1 MTFSGKL
8 SGLFGRKHRVELAS
22 SALEADPLRDALIR
36 EAEPEVPR
44 FGMMCNEG
52 TGVIGNEINSAEWHQ
67 FPELARDVARAA
79 VQYDEPK
86 VRARDKMLPSHALNR
101 EVLFQMLGSEE
112 MREVRRHSVGDAHDA
127 LFSTLTLRDAIKEHA
142 NELSEHVDRANSAHD
157 VENDLDDIER
167 ELAKLREMAKEFKDS
182 EQPIPGDIADRVKD
196 LVKDRTARQ
205 HELEAIDQANS
216 GSGMIAVA
224 EKVAKTAAKAAGEV
238 AQVLGQLAGIA
249 PGADG
254 EKDPSKRLEMAQQW
268 ANNAKLRR
276 ILDEAGRLARAMKFA
291 RQERTKNVPIQPVGI
306 TTGREIARL
315 LPHELAAAH
324 APELRGLWAK
334 RYGQRSLLEYKL
346 DGKDP
351 ANRGPII
358 TVKDGSGSMS
368 VGARIE
374 HATAVELAAL
384 SVAAR
389 EKRTF
394 AAVEF
399 GGKGQARMSIFPAGK
414 VDGNEVLAWASHF
427 FHSSGTDIFAGMS
440 LALEIIELEPAFK
453 QADII
458 LMTDGQCSFGERDM
472 TVRDRLRELGVKI
485 HGISIAAPNNRYL
498 NQMCDW
504 QCELTDMDD
513 MTDTSKTLAGQLT

>member
-1 MTFSGKL
+1 MTFGNKL
-8 SGLFGRKHRVELAS
+8 AGLFGRKHREELSA

-44 FGMMCNEG
+44 FGQMLAAG
-52 TGVIGNEINSAEWHQ
+52 TGTIGNEINSGDWRG
-67 FPELARDVARAA
+67 FDELARDVARSA

-86 VRARDKMLPSHALNR
+86 VRGRDKMLPSHALNR
-101 EVLFQMLGSEE
+101 EILFQMMGSEE

-127 LFSTLTLRDAIKEHA
+127 LFSTLTLRDAIVKHA
-142 NELSEHVDRANSAHD
+142 NELAEHVDRANEAAA
-157 VENDLDDIER
+157 VEGELDALEA

-182 EQPIPGDIADRVKD
+182 EQPVPASITDQVKA
-196 LVKDRTARQ
+196 LVREREETRA
-205 HELEAIDQANS
+205 ELGAIDQANS

-224 EKVAKTAAKAAGEV
+224 EKVAKQAAKSAGEV
-238 AQVLGQLAGIA
+238 AETLGQLAGLA

-254 EKDPSKRLEMAQQW
+254 EKDPSKRLEMAQTW
-268 ANNAKLRR
+268 ASNQKLKR

-306 TTGREIARL
+306 TTGRAIQRL

-334 RYGQRSLLEYKL
+334 RYGQRSLLEYRME
-346 DGKDP
+346 GKEP
-351 ANRGPII
+351 ANKGPII
-358 TVKDGSGSMS
+358 TVKDGSGSMN

-374 HATAVELAAL
+374 HATAVELACL

-399 GGKGQARMSIFPAGK
+399 GGQGQARFSIFPAGQ
-414 VDGNEVLAWASHF
+414 VDGAEVLAWASHF
-427 FHSSGTDIFAGMS
+427 YKSSGTDIFAGMS
-440 LALEIIELEPAFK
+440 LALGIIANEPAFT

-458 LMTDGQCSFGERDM
+458 LMTDGQCSFGERDLE
-472 TVRDRLRELGVKI
+472 VRDSLRALGVKI
-485 HGISIAAPNNRYL
+485 QGISIAAPDNRYL
-498 NQMCDW
+498 TQMCDS
-504 QCELTDMDD
+504 QIELADMDD

>member
-8 SGLFGRKHRVELAS
+8 SGLFGRKHRVELSA

-44 FGMMCNEG
+44 FGQMLDNSP
-52 TGVIGNEINSAEWHQ
+52 VIGNEIISGSWQ
-67 FPELARDVARAA
+67 GFDELARDVARAA
-79 VQYDEPK
+79 VQYDEPR
-86 VRARDKMLPSHALNR
+86 VRGRDKMLPSHALGR
-101 EVLFQMLGSEE
+101 EILFQMMGSEE

-127 LFSTLTLRDAIKEHA
+127 LFSTLTLQDSIVKHA
-142 NELSEHVDRANSAHD
+142 NELAEHVDRANEAKHAED
-157 VENDLDDIER
+157 DLNTIDE
-167 ELAKLREMAKEFKDS
+167 ELAKLRERAKRFRDQT
-182 EQPIPGDIADRVKD
+182 QPIPAEIVHAVKA
-196 LVKDRTARQ
+196 LIKERGR
-205 HELEAIDQANS
+205 HEDELAAIDQANS

-224 EKVAKTAAKAAGEV
+224 EKVAKDAAKAAGDV
-238 AQVLGQLAGIA
+238 AQVLGQLAGLA

-254 EKDPSKRLEMAQQW
+254 EKDPSQRLEMAQQW
-268 ANNAKLRR
+268 ANNARLRR

-291 RQERTKNVPIQPVGI
+291 RQERTKNVPITPVGI
-306 TTGREIARL
+306 TAGRDIARL

-334 RYGQRSLLEYKL
+334 RYGQRSLLEYKM
-346 DGKDP
+346 DGKEP

-358 TVKDGSGSMS
+358 TVKDGSGSMAA
-368 VGARIE
+368 GNRIE

-399 GGKGQARMSIFPAGK
+399 GGAGQARSSTFPAGK
-414 VDGNEVLAWASHF
+414 VEGAEVLAWASHF
-427 FHSSGTDIFAGMS
+427 FRSSGTDISAGMA
-440 LALEIIELEPAFK
+440 LALEIIESEPAFK

-458 LMTDGQCSFGERDM
+458 LMTDGQCGFGERDLAI
-472 TVRDRLRELGVKI
+472 RERLIELGVKV

-498 NQMCDW
+498 RQMCDW
-504 QCELTDMDD
+504 QVELSDMDD
-513 MTDTSKTLAGQLT
+513 VADTSRTLAGQLT